1 MTQSQK
7 RVTNFKTTHVINSKI
22 DNQLQNLIFSPNNV
36 IKYRNRRSPRNNS
49 IGWGP
54 RLIKRRLLIQILP
67 PLLRGYVKKKK
78 KNTKT

>member
-1 MTQSQK
+1 MF
-7 RVTNFKTTHVINSKI
+7 N
-22 DNQLQNLIFSPNNV
+22 PNNV

-78 KNTKT
+78 KKYKNIRKLRTPNQPHKPS